1 MVVAYMMTRSM
12 LNKLLIA
19 SHTSY
24 SHIRWWWWSIWSL
37 HCATGLHGC
46 IQIIR
51 EYSLCGTIKV
61 SSHRPWAFYW
71 FGNLF
76 SPIMSTVLAI
86 VSGLPCVLVGV
97 VECEV
102 FHHRSNC
109 PFQTGHT
116 DATAQWLSTVE
127 YLITSLHLTSST
139 QLPIRVLLSL
149 LMSSA
154 WGCPRLA

>member
-1 MVVAYMMTRSM
+1 M
-12 LNKLLIA
+12 LNKLLIT
-19 SHTSY
+19 SRTSY
-24 SHIRWWWWSIWSL
+24 SHIRWWWWSIWRL
-37 HCATGLHGC
+37 HCATGLHGY
-46 IQIIR
+46 IQITR

-86 VSGLPCVLVGV
+86 VSGLPCDVLVGV

-102 FHHRSNC
+102 FHHHSNC

-154 WGCPRLA
+154 WGCPRLARGA